1 MRPRRRP
8 VDYSTL
14 TAPERVALVLRA
26 KARGDH
32 DDARRLLREAPSA
45 DYRITD
51 PRVTDRL
58 DDAHRLVSWALAVER
73 PALTDAAT
81 VDVMLT
87 ILPGWVGLA
96 AEAASWH
103 VYKALTADGVRI
115 GDDQLDG
122 LLDAAHDAVRER
134 FDALLDALQQRA
146 RCCVHS
152 VVETWSAVDQVSREL
167 FGVDGETLAAAM
179 LPAALRTT
187 VTIDVAPD
195 PHAVAEIVRILL
207 AKLRPEGEP

>member
-1 MRPRRRP
+1 VSPRRRP

-14 TAPERVALVLRA
+14 TASERVALVLRA
-26 KARGDH
+26 QARGDR
-32 DDARRLLREAPSA
+32 DDARRLLRDAPTA

-51 PRVTDRL
+51 PRVTDPL

-73 PALTDAAT
+73 PALADAAT
-81 VDVMLT
+81 ADVMLN
-87 ILPGWVGLA
+87 ILPRWVGLA

-103 VYKALTADGVRI
+103 VYKALTADGVPI
-115 GDDQLDG
+115 SNDELDG

-152 VVETWSAVDQVSREL
+152 VVETWSAVDQVSRAL

-179 LPAALRTT
+179 LPAELRTT

-195 PHAVAEIVRILL
+195 PHAVAEIVTMLL
-207 AKLRPEGEP
+207 AKLGPEGEP